1 MVQGAGAGDAANVA
15 HVPDGEA
22 DRAPAHS
29 ASSCPGQITG
39 ARAQRFR
46 METHQSRRAR
56 HRAAACAE
64 GHPRQWKGCGQDL
77 QLALVVDIV

>member
-1 MVQGAGAGDAANVA
+1 MLHGAGAGAAANDA
-15 HVPDGEA
+15 HVPDGET
-22 DRAPAHS
+22 DLAPAHS

-39 ARAQRFR
+39 ARAQRSR

-64 GHPRQWKGCGQDL
+64 DIHANERDTARIRRW
-77 QLALVVDIV
+77 LVADVV